1 MAANRAI
8 PVLLVVL
15 CSTWLAACGGS
26 GGDETPPAVARG
38 SGSSPAASAPPT
50 PSVPSAPSS
59 STGLPRGPWTDLAQR
74 LVGATDLAGATE
86 VTREV
91 LARGG
96 IATFDGDRN
105 LVQAVGPP
113 APFTAT
119 PLETVHLAME
129 ARQRRH
135 VATLTAAEFA
145 QMLEGF
151 GWPFRGSRGDPRNR
165 ADSMLRAQQSQDLQ
179 DAVRT
184 ERSARQKQEQ
194 ASARQLEESI
204 KAERQAAMKRDE
216 ELVAR
221 MREAELAYQKARQA
235 VARATPENRAAA
247 AEQLNAATSARLALI
262 EERRAARDQASGA
275 GRDARARARAAD
287 AEARRSEQI
296 GERVGPDL
304 GAGEQL
310 MEMFA
315 VWVREAVANPNDPHS
330 FTPLFLAEMARLQDA
345 PVDLA
350 GSRFARPRRG
360 DGPPVDLAGFRSQQF
375 RLTLLEIQLFAAAF
389 NRSGERTATVVPARP
404 SWMRD
409 APVRATFAQ
418 DPCSEFKKSLEDWGD
433 PAGAAAQWATG
444 EGIDKAAG
452 AAMDAATAEAFGKAM
467 AAAGMAA
474 KIGKLVSFYRNNQ
487 VTVKAEPSSTHK
499 PPEGPALV
507 QFTATA
513 GLSEE
518 DWKEYEQAAGGPEG
532 SKIDRATRDC
542 LNQLGL
548 PTAPELADLA
558 KEAEDWLVEWR
569 IVEGAGQHAYMSY
582 RGNDWYLP
590 GRLAMKLKRS
600 GPYSASATV
609 NVDITAE
616 SQQTGRVVSA
626 FVTTQASV
634 DAAAMPSL
642 STLINAMT
650 GLLGLADSLLEL
662 CVGWYQS
669 MVMPRA
675 YATIDV
681 QYHCTRETILV
692 NARNAVADGG
702 GDDEPQDCLLEQRR

>member
-1 MAANRAI
+1 MAATHRV
-8 PVLLVVL
+8 PVLVVVL
-15 CSTWLAACGGS
+15 FISTLTGCGGA
-26 GGDETPPAVARG
+26 DVPET
-38 SGSSPAASAPPT
+38 SSPAAAGSGPPPRPASSPAAAAAPP
-50 PSVPSAPSS
+50 SS
-59 STGLPRGPWTDLAQR
+59 IADLPRGPWTDLARR
-74 LVGATDLAGATE
+74 LVEARDLGTAVE
-86 VTREV
+86 VTRDV
-91 LARGG
+91 LAHGG
-96 IATFDGDRN
+96 VATIDGDRD
-105 LVQAVGPP
+105 LIAAIAP
-113 APFTAT
+113 AAAFTAT

-165 ADSMLRAQQSQDLQ
+165 ADSMMRIQQSEDLQ
-179 DAVRT
+179 EAVRV
-184 ERSARQKQEQ
+184 ERSTRQDEEAARGRDLE
-194 ASARQLEESI
+194 ASIET
-204 KAERQAAMKRDE
+204 ERQAAMKRDE

-221 MREAELAYQKARQA
+221 MREAELAYQKARQG
-235 VARATPENRAAA
+235 VGRATPENRAAA
-247 AEQLNAATSARLALI
+247 EEQLKVATTARLALI

-275 GRDARARARAAD
+275 GRDRRVRARAAD
-287 AEARRSEQI
+287 AEARRAEQI
-296 GERVGPDL
+296 SERIGPDL
-304 GAGEQL
+304 RAGEQL

-315 VWVREAVANPNDPHS
+315 VWVREAAANPHDPHS

-350 GSRFARPRRG
+350 GSRFSRPRRG
-360 DGPPVDLAGFRSQQF
+360 DGPPVDLAAFRSQQF

-389 NRSGERTATVVPARP
+389 HRTGARTAAVVPARP
-404 SWMRD
+404 WQIRD
-409 APVRATFAQ
+409 APVRVSFAQ
-418 DPCSEFKKSLEDWGD
+418 DSCTEFKKSLQDWGD
-433 PAGAAAQWATG
+433 PASAAAQWAAG
-444 EGIDKAAG
+444 KGIDKAVG
-452 AAMDAATAEAFGKAM
+452 ATMDAATAEAFGKAM

-487 VTVKAEPSSTHK
+487 VTVKADPPSTHK
-499 PPEGPALV
+499 PPEGPAIV
-507 QFTATA
+507 KFTATA

-518 DWKEYEQAAGGPEG
+518 DWKDYQDAAGGPEG
-532 SKIDRATRDC
+532 SKVDRATRDC

-558 KEAEDWLVEWR
+558 KDAEEWLVDWR

-590 GRLAMKLKRS
+590 GRLAMKLKRA

-609 NVDITAE
+609 NVDITPE
-616 SQQTGRVVSA
+616 TQQTGRVVSA
-626 FVTTQASV
+626 FVTTQASL
-634 DAAAMPSL
+634 DAAGMPSL
-642 STLINAMT
+642 STLVNAMT

-669 MVMPRA
+669 MNMPKA

-681 QYHCTRETILV
+681 QYHCTRQTILV

-702 GDDEPQDCLLEQRR
+702 GDDEPQDCLLEQGR